1 MGFGVEV
8 LFMIVLGLVVLGPK
22 RLHTLLQHVARA
34 RADFQKAGLSIK
46 SQLAVE
52 LEDVPQNV
60 KNDFTNKR
68 MTSLH

>member
-34 RADFQKAGLSIK
+34 RADFQKASLGIK
-46 SQLAVE
+46 SQLAAE

-60 KNDFTNKR
+60 KNEFTNKQ